1 VIEPSAL
8 KGTKAAEVV
17 VSNDADWGSTGA
29 PVDKGY
35 TKIYS
40 KAANATELE

>member
-1 VIEPSAL
+1 M
-8 KGTKAAEVV
+8 

-40 KAANATELE
+40 NSVAFAALKADDRL